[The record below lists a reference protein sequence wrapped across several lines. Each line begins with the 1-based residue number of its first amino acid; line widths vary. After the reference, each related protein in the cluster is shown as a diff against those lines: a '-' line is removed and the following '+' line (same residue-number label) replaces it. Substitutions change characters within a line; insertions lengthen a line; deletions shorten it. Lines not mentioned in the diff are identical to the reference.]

1 MRFIP
6 FLVFV
11 LILFQLVLTQA
22 QTTQG
27 AQHQIQQA
35 VVEMKK
41 QIADMEKQIVEA
53 KKNKEDAETI
63 KQMETELVI
72 FKKQLENIEEA
83 SKDISN
89 ISENPIQQTSHQTTM
104 NSVPKRDVNRINILP
119 KKTLSDIELV
129 TFIQKVHTAIDKK
142 LSVSQKN
149 NAKALYDE
157 INIKSKSP
165 GVTGNIA
172 VLSWMAGS
180 TDMAI
185 WILGKACIDDMANTD
200 NLANY
205 ASFLSMVGGE
215 HLAIPILQ
223 NLETKFPGNTTLL
236 NNLGQAWYGLGEMN
250 NAKKY
255 LDSTV
260 HLIAAHP
267 YANETNSE
275 IDESEGK
282 NKESIESLKR
292 SIKEE
297 YTPEKESRLNKLG
310 VTLKYDDI
318 DEPECSRAAGTA
330 GKAKTLGIEKFLNT
344 IPDYPMEGGLNADLI
359 HMTWYDYKEKLSA
372 AQGKLK
378 DEIEQLQKAAK
389 AHEMK
394 IVKDPTLLYPF
405 NNRQYK
411 TAKRKLDL
419 LIEWESERIVALS
432 KKMYAAGDT
441 IEKWRNDYNKSKNKV
456 ADCEP
461 QLALATSFN
470 MKANTL
476 WHLRNNESLDFQKE
490 YLNALARLSLCAT
503 TDRSLYEL
511 NIATIKSSF
520 LSSLGGLNC
529 EFEVGC
535 GKSETDKKPAGKIL
549 PDFDEMNCQYKT
561 ELSIPYAEKYFSI
574 KVECNKMT
582 TKFDVKYV
590 KGSLEENLAN
600 GKYKGTVEVQG
611 KIGKDMMPLGPI
623 DYIEHVLNPVGPDGP
638 FQVGTEI
645 KAGAGV
651 DFTEGGIQDVYVTG
665 KVSVKAGLT
674 GIDAPVPSS
683 VSISSLEGRMSVI
696 TGQGS
701 ISGKG
706 AFSGISI
713 K

>member
-1 MRFIP
+1 MR
-6 FLVFV
+6 
-11 LILFQLVLTQA
+11 ILFLFFFFFYCSSFSAVLA
-22 QTTQG
+22 QNPQ
-27 AQHQIQQA
+27 QQIEKA
-35 VVEMKK
+35 VNDIKK
-41 QIADMEKQIVEA
+41 QIADQEILIAEA

-63 KQMETELVI
+63 KQMETRLLV
-72 FKKQLENIEEA
+72 FKKQLENFEEMG
-83 SKDISN
+83 KGISN
-89 ISENPIQQTSHQTTM
+89 SSEKSFHQDSVQTTV
-104 NSVPKRDVNRINILP
+104 NSVPKKDVNRINILP
-119 KKTLSDIELV
+119 KKVLRDAELV
-129 TFIQKVHTAIDKK
+129 TFVQKAHTAIDKK
-142 LSVSQKN
+142 LSASQRK
-149 NAKALYDE
+149 NAKELYDE

-165 GVTGNIA
+165 GETGIIA
-172 VLSWMAGS
+172 VQCWLAGS

-185 WILGKACIDDMANTD
+185 WLLGKTCMDDMANTD

-215 HLAIPILQ
+215 QLAIPILQ
-223 NLETKFPGNTTLL
+223 NLETKFPANTTIL

-267 YANETNSE
+267 YANETKSE
-275 IDESEGK
+275 INASEGK

-297 YTPEKESRLNKLG
+297 YTPEKEARLNKLG
-310 VTLKYDDI
+310 GTLKYDDI
-318 DEPECSRAAGTA
+318 DEPECSRATGTA

-372 AQGKLK
+372 AQDKLK
-378 DEIEQLQKAAK
+378 GEIEQLQKAAK

-394 IVKDPTLLYPF
+394 IVKDPKLLYPF

-419 LIEWESERIVALS
+419 LIEWKSERIVALS

-441 IEKWRNDYNKSKNKV
+441 IEKWRNEYNKSKNEV

-476 WHLRNNESLDFQKE
+476 WHLRNNELLDFQKE
-490 YLNALARLSLCAT
+490 YQNAAARLSLCAT

-511 NIATIKSSF
+511 DIATIKSSF
-520 LSSLGGLNC
+520 LNSLGGLRC

-535 GKSETDKKPAGKIL
+535 GKGEDEKKPAGKIL
-549 PDFDEMNCQYKT
+549 PDFDEINCQYKP
-561 ELSIPYAEKYFSI
+561 ELSIPYAESVFSI

-582 TKFDVKYV
+582 TKFDLKYV

-600 GKYKGTVEVQG
+600 GKYHGIVEVQQTVG
-611 KIGKDMMPLGPI
+611 SDKEKFGPI
-623 DYIEHVLNPVGPDGP
+623 EIGPS
-638 FQVGTEI
+638 I
-645 KAGAGV
+645 KAGATV
-651 DFTEGGIQDVYVTG
+651 EFTEGGIQDV
-665 KVSVKAGLT
+665 
-674 GIDAPVPSS
+674 S
-683 VSISSLEGRMSVI
+683 VSGTVQVKGGPLTISSIEGRMSVM
-696 TGQGS
+696 TGAGS
-701 ISGKG
+701 ITGKG